1 MSDKRTDS
9 EDNATKDFFQSLFC
23 MKDEATLTDVV
34 VVVGEAEFSCHRV
47 ILAAASEFFKA
58 AITTD
63 MREAREGKI
72 TLHDVT
78 ADVFSTLL
86 SSIYEH
92 KNVLTDDNLFDV
104 WAAADM
110 LQMRSIIAQC
120 VLKCKKIFDTKLS
133 TENCVD
139 LLTKVSLLDH
149 RAKQRALKFIRN
161 HFTDMNIQL
170 KMRLFKVGELKSLLN
185 MKRLNVHSENNII
198 GNILL

>member
-1 MSDKRTDS
+1 MAECTNDREIDITI
-9 EDNATKDFFQSLFC
+9 DFLEALSCL
-23 MKDEATLTDVV
+23 KDEAILTDVV

-72 TLHDVT
+72 TLRDVT

-120 VLKCKKIFDTKLS
+120 AVKLKKIFETVLS
-133 TENCVD
+133 TENGQSQA
-139 LLTKVSLLDH
+139 T
-149 RAKQRALKFIRN
+149 
-161 HFTDMNIQL
+161 
-170 KMRLFKVGELKSLLN
+170 
-185 MKRLNVHSENNII
+185 
-198 GNILL
+198 